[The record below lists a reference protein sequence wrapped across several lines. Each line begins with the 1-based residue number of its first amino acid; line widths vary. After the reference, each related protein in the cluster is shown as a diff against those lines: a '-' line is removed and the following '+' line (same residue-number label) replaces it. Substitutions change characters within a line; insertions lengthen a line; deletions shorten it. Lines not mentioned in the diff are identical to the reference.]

1 MDASAEPTQPD
12 DPTPPR
18 TTKHDPDTPDTESSR
33 CVETLSESF
42 FCKRCE
48 NGNSISE
55 CDQLWGN
62 NLYTG
67 KCFDFD
73 KAKIATELSN
83 KMACNFGDDSK
94 YKISRVQLQ
103 EENNKLFLKG
113 EKRDQE
119 TGADFQ
125 LKKVIDGGNR
135 DWIFLENG
143 DWLDFFNKYHGNVSE
158 SIDIDRDNFSGLEN
172 ILENYRKNIN

>member
-1 MDASAEPTQPD
+1 
-12 DPTPPR
+12 
-18 TTKHDPDTPDTESSR
+18 
-33 CVETLSESF
+33 
-42 FCKRCE
+42 
-48 NGNSISE
+48 
-55 CDQLWGN
+55 
-62 NLYTG
+62 
-67 KCFDFD
+67 
-73 KAKIATELSN
+73 
-83 KMACNFGDDSK
+83 MACNFGDDSK